1 MNDYVPAPPSRMR
14 VAARDL
20 ENIAM
25 QMGMLAELIDAVEE
39 RIGDHH
45 GGDITVNGRAIAML
59 VATAHLLSNA
69 RVEADALI
77 LRMLDAGQV

>member
-1 MNDYVPAPPSRMR
+1 MR
-14 VAARDL
+14 VAARDM

-25 QMGMLAELIDAVEE
+25 QMAMLAELIDAVEE

-45 GGDITVNGRAIAML
+45 GGDITVNDRATAML

-69 RVEADALI
+69 RAEADALI